1 MKIDLYF
8 SYRSPYSYLILPR
21 MLKLKEKYDIE
32 INFKVVYPIAI
43 RMPEWFKGKNFFTFF
58 FFKMIDMRLQ
68 AKKLGIPF
76 TSKLKPDPIRQN
88 IMTGKISSHQ
98 PYIFDICHLG
108 QMAQMKGVGMEFAFE
123 VSSLIFGGV
132 ENWNTDENLSAAAKK
147 VGLDLN
153 QLRESV
159 NVHEEEIIE
168 QIKQNQVDQ
177 LNAGHHGVPLT
188 VIGDKHFFGQDQFDK
203 IMKTL
208 KENGLKER

>member
-43 RMPEWFKGKNFFTFF
+43 RMPEWFEGKNFFTFF

-108 QMAQMKGVGMEFAFE
+108 QMAQIKGVGMEFAFE

-132 ENWNTDENLSAAAKK
+132 ENWNTDENLSEAAKK

-159 NVHEEEIIE
+159 KVHEEEIIG

-203 IMKTL
+203 IMETL
-208 KENGLKER
+208 KEKGLKER

>member
-43 RMPEWFKGKNFFTFF
+43 RMPEWFEGKNFFTFF

-188 VIGDKHFFGQDQFDK
+188 VVGDKHFFGQDQFDK
-203 IMKTL
+203 IMETL

>member
-43 RMPEWFKGKNFFTFF
+43 RMPEWFEGKNFFTFF

-88 IMTGKISSHQ
+88 IMTGKISGHQ

-132 ENWNTDENLSAAAKK
+132 ENWNTDENLSEAAKK

-159 NVHEEEIIE
+159 NVHEEEIIG

>member
-43 RMPEWFKGKNFFTFF
+43 RMPEWFEGKNFFTFF

-132 ENWNTDENLSAAAKK
+132 ENWNTDENLSQAAKK
-147 VGLDLN
+147 VGLDLI

-159 NVHEEEIIE
+159 NVHEEEIFG

-203 IMKTL
+203 IMETL
-208 KENGLKER
+208 KEN

>member
-43 RMPEWFKGKNFFTFF
+43 RMPEWFEGKNFFTFF

-132 ENWNTDENLSAAAKK
+132 ENWNTDENLSEAAKK

-159 NVHEEEIIE
+159 NVHEEEIIG

-188 VIGDKHFFGQDQFDK
+188 VIGDKHFFGQDQFNK

-208 KENGLKER
+208 KENGLEER

>member
-21 MLKLKEKYDIE
+21 MLELKEKYDID
-32 INFKVVYPIAI
+32 INFKIVYPIAI
-43 RMPEWFKGKNFFTFF
+43 RMPEWFEGKNFFTFF
-58 FFKMIDMRLQ
+58 FFKMIDMRLK

-132 ENWNTDENLSAAAKK
+132 ENWNTDENLSEAAKK
-147 VGLDLN
+147 VGLDLT

-159 NVHEEEIIE
+159 NVHEEEIIG

-203 IMKTL
+203 IMETL

>member
-43 RMPEWFKGKNFFTFF
+43 RMPEWFDGKNFFTFF

-159 NVHEEEIIE
+159 NVHEEEIIG

>member
-43 RMPEWFKGKNFFTFF
+43 RMPEWFEGKNFFTFF

-132 ENWNTDENLSAAAKK
+132 ENWNTDENLSEAAKK

-159 NVHEEEIIE
+159 NVHEEEIIG
-168 QIKQNQVDQ
+168 QIKQNQLDQ

-203 IMKTL
+203 IMETL

>member
-21 MLKLKEKYDIE
+21 MLKLKEKYDIDV
-32 INFKVVYPIAI
+32 NFKVVYPIAI
-43 RMPEWFKGKNFFTFF
+43 RMPEWFEGKNFFTFF

-132 ENWNTDENLSAAAKK
+132 ENWNTDENLSEAAKR

-159 NVHEEEIIE
+159 KVQEEEIIG

-203 IMKTL
+203 IMETL
-208 KENGLKER
+208 KESGLKER

>member
-21 MLKLKEKYDIE
+21 MLKLKERYDIE

-43 RMPEWFKGKNFFTFF
+43 RMPEWFEGKNFFTFF

-132 ENWNTDENLSAAAKK
+132 ENWNTDENLSEAAKK
-147 VGLDLN
+147 VGLDLI

-159 NVHEEEIIE
+159 NVHEEEIIG
-168 QIKQNQVDQ
+168 QIKQNQADQ

-203 IMKTL
+203 IMETL

>member
-1 MKIDLYF
+1 
-8 SYRSPYSYLILPR
+8 

-43 RMPEWFKGKNFFTFF
+43 RMPEWFEGKNFFTFF

-108 QMAQMKGVGMEFAFE
+108 QMAQIKGVGMEFAFE

-132 ENWNTDENLSAAAKK
+132 ENWNTDENLSEAAKK

-159 NVHEEEIIE
+159 NVHEEEIIG

-203 IMKTL
+203 IMETL
-208 KENGLKER
+208 NENGLKER

>member
-21 MLKLKEKYDIE
+21 MLKLKERYDIE

-43 RMPEWFKGKNFFTFF
+43 RMPEWFEGKNFFTFF

-132 ENWNTDENLSAAAKK
+132 ENWNTDENLSEAAKK
-147 VGLDLN
+147 VGLDLA

-159 NVHEEEIIE
+159 NVHEEEIIG

-203 IMKTL
+203 IMETL

>member
-43 RMPEWFKGKNFFTFF
+43 RMPEWFEGKNFFTFF

-132 ENWNTDENLSAAAKK
+132 ENWNTDENLSEAAKK
-147 VGLDLN
+147 VGLDLI

-188 VIGDKHFFGQDQFDK
+188 VIGDKYFFGQDQFDK
-203 IMKTL
+203 IMETL

>member
-43 RMPEWFKGKNFFTFF
+43 RMPEWFEGKNFFTFF

-132 ENWNTDENLSAAAKK
+132 ENWNTDENLSEAAKK
-147 VGLDLN
+147 VGLDLI

-159 NVHEEEIIE
+159 NVHEEEIIG

-188 VIGDKHFFGQDQFDK
+188 VIGDKYFFGQDQFDK
-203 IMKTL
+203 IMETL

>member
-21 MLKLKEKYDIE
+21 MLRLKEKYDIE

-43 RMPEWFKGKNFFTFF
+43 RMPEWFEGKNFFTFF

-123 VSSLIFGGV
+123 VSSLIFEGV
-132 ENWNTDENLSAAAKK
+132 ENWNTDENLSEAAKK
-147 VGLDLN
+147 VGLDLH

-159 NVHEEEIIE
+159 NVHEEEIIGK
-168 QIKQNQVDQ
+168 IKQKQVDQ

-203 IMKTL
+203 IMETL

>member
-43 RMPEWFKGKNFFTFF
+43 RMPEWFEGKNFFTFF

-132 ENWNTDENLSAAAKK
+132 ENWNTDENLSEAAKK
-147 VGLDLN
+147 VGLDLI

-159 NVHEEEIIE
+159 NVHEEEIIG

-203 IMKTL
+203 IMRTL

>member
-43 RMPEWFKGKNFFTFF
+43 RMPEWFEGKNFFTFF

-76 TSKLKPDPIRQN
+76 TSRLKPDPIRQN

-108 QMAQMKGVGMEFAFE
+108 QMAQIKGVGMEFAFE

-132 ENWNTDENLSAAAKK
+132 ENWNTDENLSEAAKK
-147 VGLDLN
+147 VGLDLI

-159 NVHEEEIIE
+159 NVHEEEIIG

-203 IMKTL
+203 IMETL

>member
-32 INFKVVYPIAI
+32 INIKVVYPIAI
-43 RMPEWFKGKNFFTFF
+43 RMPEWFEGKNFFTFF

-132 ENWNTDENLSAAAKK
+132 ENWNTDENLSEAAKK
-147 VGLDLN
+147 VGLDLI

-159 NVHEEEIIE
+159 NVHEEEIIG

-203 IMKTL
+203 IMETL

>member
-1 MKIDLYF
+1 
-8 SYRSPYSYLILPR
+8 
-21 MLKLKEKYDIE
+21 MLKLKEEYDIE

-43 RMPEWFKGKNFFTFF
+43 RMPEWFEGKNIFTYF
-58 FFKMIDMRLQ
+58 FFKMIDMRRQ
-68 AKKLGIPF
+68 AKKLGVPF
-76 TSKLKPDPIRQN
+76 TTKLKPDPIRQN

-132 ENWNTDENLSAAAKK
+132 ENWNTDENLSEAAKK

-153 QLRESV
+153 QLKESV
-159 NVHEEEIIE
+159 RVHEEEIIG

-188 VIGDKHFFGQDQFDK
+188 VIGDKYFFGQDQFDK
-203 IMKTL
+203 IMETL
-208 KENGLKER
+208 LELGLKKT

>member
-1 MKIDLYF
+1 
-8 SYRSPYSYLILPR
+8 

-43 RMPEWFKGKNFFTFF
+43 RMPEWFEGKNFFTFF

-132 ENWNTDENLSAAAKK
+132 ENWNNDENLSEAAKK
-147 VGLDLN
+147 AGLDLT

-159 NVHEEEIIE
+159 NVHEEEIIG

-203 IMKTL
+203 IMETL

>member
-21 MLKLKEKYDIE
+21 MLKLKEEYDIE

-43 RMPEWFKGKNFFTFF
+43 RMPEWFEGKNIFTYF
-58 FFKMIDMRLQ
+58 FFKMIDMRRQ
-68 AKKLGIPF
+68 AKKLGVPF
-76 TSKLKPDPIRQN
+76 TTKLKPDPIRQN

-132 ENWNTDENLSAAAKK
+132 ENWNTDENLSEAAKK

-153 QLRESV
+153 QLKESV
-159 NVHEEEIIE
+159 RVHEEEIIG

-188 VIGDKHFFGQDQFDK
+188 VIGDKYFFGQDQFDK
-203 IMKTL
+203 IMETLLELGRKKT
-208 KENGLKER
+208 

>member
-43 RMPEWFKGKNFFTFF
+43 RMPEWFEGKNFFTFF

-132 ENWNTDENLSAAAKK
+132 ENWNTDENLSEAAKK
-147 VGLDLN
+147 VGLDLI

-159 NVHEEEIIE
+159 NVHEEEIIG

-188 VIGDKHFFGQDQFDK
+188 VIGDKHFFGQDQFNK
-203 IMKTL
+203 IMETL

>member
-43 RMPEWFKGKNFFTFF
+43 RMPEWFEGKNFFTFF

-132 ENWNTDENLSAAAKK
+132 ENWNTDENLSEAAKK
-147 VGLDLN
+147 AGLDLT

-159 NVHEEEIIE
+159 NVHEEEIIR

-177 LNAGHHGVPLT
+177 LNAGHRGVPLT

-203 IMKTL
+203 IMETL

>member
-21 MLKLKEKYDIE
+21 MLRLKEKYNIE

-43 RMPEWFKGKNFFTFF
+43 RMPEWFEGKNFFTFF

-132 ENWNTDENLSAAAKK
+132 ENWNTDENLSEAAKK

-159 NVHEEEIIE
+159 NVHEEEIIG

>member
-43 RMPEWFKGKNFFTFF
+43 RMPEWFEGKNFFTFF

-132 ENWNTDENLSAAAKK
+132 ENWNTDENLSEAAKK

-159 NVHEEEIIE
+159 NVHEEEIIG

-188 VIGDKHFFGQDQFDK
+188 VIGDKHFFGRWINLIK
-203 IMKTL
+203 
-208 KENGLKER
+208 

>member
-43 RMPEWFKGKNFFTFF
+43 RMPEWFEGKNFFTFF

-76 TSKLKPDPIRQN
+76 TTKLKPDPIRQN

-108 QMAQMKGVGMEFAFE
+108 QIAQMKGVGMEFAFE

-132 ENWNTDENLSAAAKK
+132 ENWNTDENLSQAAKK
-147 VGLDLN
+147 VGLDLI

-159 NVHEEEIIE
+159 NVHEEEIIG

-203 IMKTL
+203 IMETL

>member
-1 MKIDLYF
+1 MIDLYF

-21 MLKLKEKYDIE
+21 MLKLKNESNINV
-32 INFKVVYPIAI
+32 NFKLVYPIAI
-43 RMPEWFKGKNFFTFF
+43 RMPEWFEKKNMFF
-58 FFKMIDMRLQ
+58 FLSTMSDFKKK
-68 AKKLGIPF
+68 AKLLNMP
-76 TSKLKPDPIRQN
+76 LNLPVKPDPIKQN
-88 IMTGKISSHQ
+88 IFTAKIAKDQ

-108 QMAQMKGVGMEFAFE
+108 QMAEIKGVGIEFAFE

-132 ENWNTDENLSAAAKK
+132 ENWNSDENLSNAAKK
-147 VGLDLN
+147 VGLDLI

-159 NVHEEEIIE
+159 TVHEDKIIE

-188 VIGDKHFFGQDQFDK
+188 VIGDKYFFGQDQFEK
-203 IMKTL
+203 IMETL

>member
-21 MLKLKEKYDIE
+21 MLKLKEKYDID

-43 RMPEWFKGKNFFTFF
+43 RMPEWFEGKNFFTFF

-132 ENWNTDENLSAAAKK
+132 ENWNTDENLSEAAKK
-147 VGLDLN
+147 VGLDLT

-159 NVHEEEIIE
+159 NVHEEEIIG

>member
-21 MLKLKEKYDIE
+21 MLKLKEKYDID
-32 INFKVVYPIAI
+32 INFKIVYPIAI
-43 RMPEWFKGKNFFTFF
+43 RMPEWFEGKNIFTYF

-76 TSKLKPDPIRQN
+76 TTKLRPDPIRQN
-88 IMTGKISSHQ
+88 IMTGKISNHQ

-108 QMAQMKGVGMEFAFE
+108 QMAQIKGVGIEFAFE
-123 VSSLIFGGV
+123 ISSMIFGGV
-132 ENWNTDENLSAAAKK
+132 EKWNTDENLSKAAKK
-147 VGLDLN
+147 VGLDLK

-159 NVHEEEIIE
+159 NVHEEEIIS
-168 QIKQNQVDQ
+168 QIKQNQADQ

-188 VIGDKHFFGQDQFDK
+188 VIGEKYFFGQDQFDK
-203 IMKTL
+203 IMETL
-208 KENGLKER
+208 LELGLKKT

>member
-1 MKIDLYF
+1 
-8 SYRSPYSYLILPR
+8 

-43 RMPEWFKGKNFFTFF
+43 RMPEWFEGKNFFTFF

-108 QMAQMKGVGMEFAFE
+108 QMAQIKGVGMEFAFE

-132 ENWNTDENLSAAAKK
+132 ENWNTDENLSEAAKK

-159 NVHEEEIIE
+159 NVHEEEIIG

-203 IMKTL
+203 IMETL

>member
-1 MKIDLYF
+1 
-8 SYRSPYSYLILPR
+8 

-43 RMPEWFKGKNFFTFF
+43 RMPEWFEGKNFFTFF

-132 ENWNTDENLSAAAKK
+132 ENWNTDENLSEAAKK

-153 QLRESV
+153 QLRDSV
-159 NVHEEEIIE
+159 NVHEEEIIG

>member
-21 MLKLKEKYDIE
+21 MLKLKERYDIE

-43 RMPEWFKGKNFFTFF
+43 RMPEWFEGKNFFTFF

-132 ENWNTDENLSAAAKK
+132 ENWNTDENLSEAAKK

-159 NVHEEEIIE
+159 NVHEEEIIG

-188 VIGDKHFFGQDQFDK
+188 VIGDKHFFGQDQFNK
-203 IMKTL
+203 IMETL
-208 KENGLKER
+208 KEKGLKER

>member
-43 RMPEWFKGKNFFTFF
+43 RMPEWFEGKNFFTFF

-76 TSKLKPDPIRQN
+76 TTKLKPDPIRQN

-132 ENWNTDENLSAAAKK
+132 ENWNTDENLSEAAKK

-159 NVHEEEIIE
+159 KVHEQDIIG

>member
-1 MKIDLYF
+1 
-8 SYRSPYSYLILPR
+8 

-43 RMPEWFKGKNFFTFF
+43 RMPEWFEGKNFFTFF

-76 TSKLKPDPIRQN
+76 TTKLKPDPIRQN

-132 ENWNTDENLSAAAKK
+132 ENWNTDENLSEAAKK

-159 NVHEEEIIE
+159 NVHEEEIIG

-203 IMKTL
+203 IMETL